1 MPEHFDFTCIRVQAS
16 SVCRC
21 KGDYLSATQRRKGER
36 GAHLCPCIRR
46 GLLTLHRKIGAP
58 CHNAHVS
65 LCPANASW
73 RRRRGLSAVCLK
85 TNSRE
90 IACCCGTQG
99 ARKAGRC
106 RSGAIRGRCRGVAG
120 YSRQYRG
127 GRCRAG
133 VYPLRCRR
141 RGLLVLRTVYSL

>member
-1 MPEHFDFTCIRVQAS
+1 MGYVPEHFDFTCIRVQAS

-21 KGDYLSATQRRKGER
+21 KGDYHFAGKRKMGER

-58 CHNAHVS
+58 CHNAHGS
-65 LCPANASW
+65 LCSANASG
-73 RRRRGLSAVCLK
+73 RQRLGLSAVCIK
-85 TNSRE
+85 TSNQE
-90 IACCCGTQG
+90 ILCCCGAQG

-127 GRCRAG
+127 GRCRAE
-133 VYPLRCRR
+133 VCP
-141 RGLLVLRTVYSL
+141 V